1 MDARWYCSMV
11 YDLLELIKRIK
22 INEISNV
29 HGGIAVCIIGVL
41 WYLSRKYI
49 SGAIVDWPSGKF
61 NGIIDLYIPVYGV
74 FLVAIVSVLLS
85 RISQIENVCVILEN
99 GRWKLCVSILL
110 DLKWRMFCLC
120 CMKIMSWSELYCLT
134 PGASFRNGGG

>member
-11 YDLLELIKRIK
+11 YDLWNFDQRIK

-74 FLVAIVSVLLS
+74 FWL
-85 RISQIENVCVILEN
+85 Q
-99 GRWKLCVSILL
+99 
-110 DLKWRMFCLC
+110 
-120 CMKIMSWSELYCLT
+120 
-134 PGASFRNGGG
+134 

>member
-1 MDARWYCSMV
+1 MICGI
-11 YDLLELIKRIK
+11 LIKRIK

-74 FLVAIVSVLLS
+74 FWL
-85 RISQIENVCVILEN
+85 Q
-99 GRWKLCVSILL
+99 
-110 DLKWRMFCLC
+110 
-120 CMKIMSWSELYCLT
+120 
-134 PGASFRNGGG
+134 